1 LIEAHEVVPGLW
13 LFQGDASGRNF
24 LVLVGDTGA
33 VVVDPGLPDAVN
45 RFVAEMSVD
54 LEAVVLTGSA
64 PANEPVPGP
73 TEPSSAWPTLP
84 LFSANMF
91 KGRIPLPISMPAWD
105 VVPLPGPHARIAL
118 YETKERILLA
128 GDILPEPGAG
138 VPNLSGGPDAYL
150 EALETVEALDTRLA
164 ISSRGASATGKRAI
178 KARIDNDRNY
188 VTSLVRHVGTSAASG
203 ILLDRLLQ
211 VAADLYDD
219 FPHLHAHLDNI
230 RHVWDEL
237 RGGGSET

>member
-1 LIEAHEVVPGLW
+1 MIEAHEVVSGVW

-45 RFVAEMSVD
+45 RFVAEMGGD

-64 PANEPVPGP
+64 RSDEPVPGP
-73 TEPSSAWPTLP
+73 TESPAAWPTLP
-84 LFSANMF
+84 LLSPDMF
-91 KGRIPLPISMPAWD
+91 KGRTPLPISMPAWD
-105 VVPLPGPHARIAL
+105 AIPLSGTHARMAL

-128 GDILPEPGAG
+128 GDLLPEASAG
-138 VPNLSGGPDAYL
+138 IPNLSGGIDTYL
-150 EALETVEALDTRLA
+150 QALETVEALDARLA
-164 ISSRGASATGKRAI
+164 IPSRGAPATGKRAI

-188 VTSLVRHVGTSAASG
+188 VSSLVRHVGTSAASG
-203 ILLDRLLQ
+203 IPLDRLLQ

-219 FPHLHAHLDNI
+219 FAHLQAHLENM
-230 RHVWDEL
+230 RYVWNEL
-237 RGGGSET
+237 RGGGG